1 MTLDCDSRANPD
13 RDRYDGRHGVDMS
26 LLALPLASCEREEL
40 AAGPHCKIERCHCG
54 VLHLTLGSI
63 TVRSTPEVAQS
74 LLVALHHAL
83 VRLELQIANG
93 SVAGSASS

>member
-1 MTLDCDSRANPD
+1 
-13 RDRYDGRHGVDMS
+13 MS
-26 LLALPLASCEREEL
+26 FLALPRTSCEREEL

-54 VLHLTLGSI
+54 VLHLTPGAI

-83 VRLELQIANG
+83 VRLELQFANG
-93 SVAGSASS
+93 TLGAGGASS